1 MKKKEVEKPK
11 PYQLFD
17 DMIEKQREAKSKM
30 RKVSL
35 EEARRLVEWLKDTGE
50 EKRTRD
56 N

>member
-1 MKKKEVEKPK
+1 MKKEEPEKLK
-11 PYQLFD
+11 PHQLFD
-17 DMIEKQREAKSKM
+17 DMIEKQREAKAKM

-35 EEARRLVEWLKDTGE
+35 EEARRLVAWLKDTGE